1 MQSATSI
8 TSGLL
13 LLQNSSVTCG
23 GQNQSHSLQSI
34 NLQFGA
40 YNVVFLLTFSC
51 INGNAYFKSVI
62 ITSLAPSIPHNTP
75 TRPPVQID
83 DGDEMC
89 QMTQTGTTVQIEN
102 PRHNIQLSLYHQIIH
117 IISLNHQIIIKI
129 KNNLQPAPSS
139 ITALFLTNSGRH
151 SRYFASSNDP
161 SHTLSPVPPS
171 STSLALLC
179 LSLTTTFEPAMSI
192 PNSSNGKKLR

>member
-1 MQSATSI
+1 MRGTNQIQSAKRI

-13 LLQNSSVTCG
+13 LLQNSSVIGG

-40 YNVVFLLTFSC
+40 YNVLFLLTFSC

-83 DGDEMC
+83 DGDEM
-89 QMTQTGTTVQIEN
+89 
-102 PRHNIQLSLYHQIIH
+102 
-117 IISLNHQIIIKI
+117 
-129 KNNLQPAPSS
+129 
-139 ITALFLTNSGRH
+139 F
-151 SRYFASSNDP
+151 
-161 SHTLSPVPPS
+161 
-171 STSLALLC
+171 
-179 LSLTTTFEPAMSI
+179 
-192 PNSSNGKKLR
+192 